1 MADTANGKHPLEHKW
16 TMWYDSF
23 KKQDPDKSWEENLM
37 KVSDFDTVEDFWS
50 TYNHIKRP
58 TSLEYGANYHVFKS
72 GIKPMWE
79 DPANKEG
86 GRFIIAIQP
95 SKEEAL
101 NETWEHLLLAMIGEY
116 VEDGVA
122 PIAEGHVT
130 GAALGR
136 RKAQTKISVWTRDKT
151 QGDALEELKQRLLT
165 LLQLGSNTSI
175 KYEPHEK

>member
-1 MADTANGKHPLEHKW
+1 MTEAANGKHPLEHRW

-23 KKQDPDKSWEENLM
+23 KKTDPDKSYEENLM

-58 TSLEYGANYHVFKS
+58 TSLEFGANYHVFKS

-86 GRFIIAIQP
+86 GRLVILISP
-95 SKEEAL
+95 TKEESL

-116 VEDGVA
+116 IEDGVT
-122 PIAEGHVT
+122 PIPEGHVL
-130 GAALGR
+130 GAVLGR
-136 RKAQTKISVWTRDKT
+136 RKKETKIAVWTRDRT
-151 QGDALEELKQRLLT
+151 ATEALEELKQRLIT
-165 LLQLGSNTSI
+165 LLQLSGSTSI
-175 KYEPHEK
+175 KYEAHK